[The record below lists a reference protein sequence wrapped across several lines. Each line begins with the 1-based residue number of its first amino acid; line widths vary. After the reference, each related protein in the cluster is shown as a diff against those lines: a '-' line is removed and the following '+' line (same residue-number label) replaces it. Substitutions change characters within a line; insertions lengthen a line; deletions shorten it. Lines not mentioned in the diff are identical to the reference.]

1 MGQQIE
7 RCKGSFIKIDNVYKH
22 EDYRNRRCV
31 IFLFIVFNDCVCD
44 SLIEEGI
51 NESYCFLL
59 FKRGLWFWSFLDYN
73 TLYNTLFNNRFLK
86 KDMGNIFGIILYL
99 MIGDWKEKT
108 YWISSIR
115 TKRVICLL
123 LNFLSFHRL
132 IAKVIINGLNR
143 RLVAR
148 SFHMIIH
155 KLISTPIS
163 YSSTME

>member
-73 TLYNTLFNNRFLK
+73 TILSSITDFWK
-86 KDMGNIFGIILYL
+86 KIWEIYYIILYL

-143 RLVAR
+143 RLVSR
-148 SFHMIIH
+148 SFHMKIH

-163 YSSTME
+163 FSSTME